1 MKNVLKRQNEV
12 AMENITLDNIITVSS
27 NHFKLFF
34 FVSLLL
40 LLLLQAKRLHLTAI
54 EEYATTMTSELE
66 TLEGQVQEY
75 NEEQNN

>member
-1 MKNVLKRQNEV
+1 MWTKQPFQ
-12 AMENITLDNIITVSS
+12 T
-27 NHFKLFF
+27 FF

-54 EEYATTMTSELE
+54 EELATTVTSELQ